1 MKAQFPSCLYINH
14 VMIFII
20 HTKRC
25 PLYIYLCRQMP
36 LPTTF
41 SSSFHC
47 CKTCDLITFG
57 QQSSLSFFFDKHRSH
72 LQTIKRH
79 KHGEKRSR
87 SYKGAYNKSEGA
99 LDSTFGQQSCVAIE
113 QCDQI
118 LAINFIYFTFLS
130 EINIPCSNACKSATN
145 YYVAY

>member
-1 MKAQFPSCLYINH
+1 
-14 VMIFII
+14 
-20 HTKRC
+20 
-25 PLYIYLCRQMP
+25 MP
-36 LPTTF
+36 LPTPF
-41 SSSFHC
+41 LSSSFHC
-47 CKTCDLITFG
+47 CKTSLITFG
-57 QQSSLSFFFDKHRSH
+57 QQPSLSFSFFFFDKHRSH

-130 EINIPCSNACKSATN
+130 EINIPCGNACKSATN
-145 YYVAY
+145 YNVAY